1 MCERRSYVCAFEL
14 VTASAK
20 LGSPDTDGNRDPAGY
35 LPTITRSICRRVVLA
50 YLLPSERL
58 GSTLV
63 R

>member
-1 MCERRSYVCAFEL
+1 VCAFEL